1 MPCTL
6 TTCLEPRQAGFTLI
20 SAIFILVVLSA
31 LGAAMA
37 RISQTQHL
45 ASAADLDSVRALQA
59 ARAGLE
65 WGVWQV
71 MRNPPAPASAP
82 ACFGTTH
89 LSPGGSL
96 RGFGVSV
103 QCTRTPSTG
112 TQSDGDSDGSPALVF
127 YSLVATA
134 CNQPS
139 AGACPATGTPGPTY
153 VERQLAWQVAR

>member
-20 SAIFILVVLSA
+20 SAIFVLIVLSA

-45 ASAADLDSVRALQA
+45 ASAVDLDSVRALQA

-71 MRNPPAPASAP
+71 MRNPPAPATAP

-96 RGFGVSV
+96 GGWVVSV

-112 TQSDGDSDGSPALVF
+112 TQSDGTTALVF

-139 AGACPATGTPGPTY
+139 AGACPASGTPGPTY